1 MKRAKKVMFGLG
13 IVLILILVGIIGLQ
27 MYLNNMMS
35 KVPEMTKEEVL
46 DYMMEDKK
54 KAIVTVG
61 IIENDE
67 MNYTVYGNNGAVLPQ
82 KEYDYE
88 IGSISKTFTASL
100 LAKGIEKGDFNLED
114 SIDRYIEL
122 EDQYYPSLKEFVSHT
137 SGYKSYYVDFDLLK
151 NSLSGVNALSGIHED
166 KLVQQLEKKSVKKKD
181 YAFNYSNFGISVIG
195 KVLSEKYGDT
205 YSSLMNNFIKED
217 LHLENTHISDG
228 TGNME
233 NYWHWEKDDAYLPA
247 GGILSTITDMMKYTK
262 LHMEGETSYLNKT
275 REKLTHVSGFSKQ
288 LELMEI
294 NIDGAG
300 MTWMLDEK
308 NNLVW
313 HNGGTGNFNTYM
325 AFDPDRKI
333 GVVVLSNLGPNERIP
348 ATVLGYK
355 TIIDLQNK

>member
-1 MKRAKKVMFGLG
+1 
-13 IVLILILVGIIGLQ
+13 
-27 MYLNNMMS
+27 
-35 KVPEMTKEEVL
+35 
-46 DYMMEDKK
+46 
-54 KAIVTVG
+54 
-61 IIENDE
+61 
-67 MNYTVYGNNGAVLPQ
+67 
-82 KEYDYE
+82 
-88 IGSISKTFTASL
+88 
-100 LAKGIEKGDFNLED
+100 
-114 SIDRYIEL
+114 
-122 EDQYYPSLKEFVSHT
+122 
-137 SGYKSYYVDFDLLK
+137 
-151 NSLSGVNALSGIHED
+151 
-166 KLVQQLEKKSVKKKD
+166 
-181 YAFNYSNFGISVIG
+181 
-195 KVLSEKYGDT
+195 
-205 YSSLMNNFIKED
+205 MNNFIKED

-275 REKLTHVSGFSKQ
+275 REKLTDVSGFSKQ